1 MDETSPVFENFLNNM
16 SRLSGGTRKV
26 AASKFL
32 QREDTPTVEGNAR
45 KIRII
50 ARILK
55 ARRVNMGQNIM
66 DIKETM
72 MSILGTLEA
81 QEKFEYEKFLDMQR
95 RMENDKRKRRESG
108 LELDKKGLNFI
119 NRGVNKV
126 LKPVKSIFSRVISGI
141 FNLIAGRLLIKLLNF
156 FANPRN
162 ASLVKF
168 ISGFIETFFPVL
180 LGGIAIAA
188 IGLKTISGAFTLAA
202 NILKGLSVG
211 LGVTPTG
218 SGVTAGLRE
227 RGVTG
232 KPFLIS
238 NVFKGSTF
246 KNIVKRLR
254 FNTGGIVPGSG
265 NTDSVPA
272 MLTPG

>member
-108 LELDKKGLNFI
+108 LELDKKGLKLI
-119 NRGVNKV
+119 NSGVNKV

-141 FNLIAGRLLIKLLNF
+141 FN
-156 FANPRN
+156 
-162 ASLVKF
+162 
-168 ISGFIETFFPVL
+168 
-180 LGGIAIAA
+180 
-188 IGLKTISGAFTLAA
+188 
-202 NILKGLSVG
+202 
-211 LGVTPTG
+211 
-218 SGVTAGLRE
+218 
-227 RGVTG
+227 
-232 KPFLIS
+232 FLI
-238 NVFKGSTF
+238 
-246 KNIVKRLR
+246 L
-254 FNTGGIVPGSG
+254 
-265 NTDSVPA
+265 
-272 MLTPG
+272 

>member
-95 RMENDKRKRRESG
+95 RMENDKRRRRESG
-108 LELDKKGLNFI
+108 LELDKKGLNII
-119 NRGVNKV
+119 NKTS
-126 LKPVKSIFSRVISGI
+126 LGI
-141 FNLIAGRLLIKLLNF
+141 FKTLVHALPACSSQTMERSIPGLSLRLL
-156 FANPRN
+156 
-162 ASLVKF
+162 
-168 ISGFIETFFPVL
+168 G
-180 LGGIAIAA
+180 
-188 IGLKTISGAFTLAA
+188 
-202 NILKGLSVG
+202 
-211 LGVTPTG
+211 
-218 SGVTAGLRE
+218 
-227 RGVTG
+227 
-232 KPFLIS
+232 
-238 NVFKGSTF
+238 
-246 KNIVKRLR
+246 
-254 FNTGGIVPGSG
+254 
-265 NTDSVPA
+265 
-272 MLTPG
+272 